1 MKGTALPARRRR
13 TESEEVRREQLLTAA
28 RKVFQAKSYNAATIA
43 DIVREA
49 GVAQGT
55 FYLYYSS
62 KNAIAVALRDRL
74 MSKMATAV
82 GEAIHLATSFDEKLG
97 SLVTASFQVARENA
111 DLYKP
116 AFMGADEAH
125 PEMHSESAEHDAFL
139 HITTDL
145 FMHANSAGDMK
156 ALDPEIMARLAL
168 GLLQHAIIEAFVFG
182 DGDEAERLE
191 KGVREFL
198 ANALVR

>member
-1 MKGTALPARRRR
+1 MPARRRR

-28 RKVFQAKSYNAATIA
+28 RRVFDARGYSAATIA

-62 KNAIAVALRDRL
+62 KNAVAVALRDRL
-74 MSKMATAV
+74 MNKMATAI

-111 DLYKP
+111 DLYKLT
-116 AFMGADEAH
+116 FIGADETH
-125 PEMHSESAEHDAFL
+125 PEMHSESAEHDAIL
-139 HITTDL
+139 HVVTDL
-145 FMHANSAGDMK
+145 FRYSSSNGDMNVT
-156 ALDPEIMARLAL
+156 DPDITARLVL
-168 GLLQHAIIEAFVFG
+168 GLLQQAIIEAFVFG

-198 ANALVR
+198 TNALVR